1 MSVDGVVF
9 DVDVDVDVIAGA
21 AAEGWPAC
29 VRMTWSHVIKNQ
41 SAAVNCEAC
50 FSLVS
55 RAFRFANYNWNRNQK
70 QT

>member
-29 VRMTWSHVIKNQ
+29 VRMTWHVIKNQ
-41 SAAVNCEAC
+41 SAAVN
-50 FSLVS
+50 
-55 RAFRFANYNWNRNQK
+55 
-70 QT
+70 

>member
-9 DVDVDVDVIAGA
+9 DVDVDVDAIAGA

-41 SAAVNCEAC
+41 SAAVN
-50 FSLVS
+50 
-55 RAFRFANYNWNRNQK
+55 
-70 QT
+70 